1 MGARRSAACYGGG
14 DPAVERVEERMVGAV
29 PGSQAANQA
38 APEAPLETVDA
49 PKPARA
55 PGKLGLQILDFGVG
69 DPPQIVL
76 SAALSPGPA
85 HRLPLQEE
93 GRHALTFAVRRGAVE
108 IPGALAASEDHHRC
122 QRLTLA
128 FCDEELT
135 EPRRVREVVGSVI
148 VLGHVGAEAIAGGCG
163 LHHGGE
169 GCDILPGPDR
179 DALR

>member
-1 MGARRSAACYGGG
+1 MAMLRSRGGGPGGAGSIRQRRGSGMGARRSAACYGGG

-85 HRLPLQEE
+85 HRLPL
-93 GRHALTFAVRRGAVE
+93 
-108 IPGALAASEDHHRC
+108 P
-122 QRLTLA
+122 
-128 FCDEELT
+128 
-135 EPRRVREVVGSVI
+135 
-148 VLGHVGAEAIAGGCG
+148 EA
-163 LHHGGE
+163 
-169 GCDILPGPDR
+169 
-179 DALR
+179 